1 MACDISLIHKNRLKH
16 KLVTYISTIAFT
28 VYAICGFRKQ
38 FLHINDNNKKRVYR
52 SVYLVIWSVLRALCW
67 HTSLRSF
74 IEQSKWH
81 YYDGR
86 EILPTDIGAMLFSK
100 QLHWNLLRFT
110 IIFNSNHG
118 VESRNRWMQISEIS
132 NFHVRVEACIFI
144 VSSHLI
150 GFDLKTGS
158 DAIRQVEWLDTMN
171 MYDSTRA

>member
-1 MACDISLIHKNRLKH
+1 
-16 KLVTYISTIAFT
+16 
-28 VYAICGFRKQ
+28 
-38 FLHINDNNKKRVYR
+38 
-52 SVYLVIWSVLRALCW
+52 LCW

-74 IEQSKWH
+74 IKQSRWH

-100 QLHWNLLRFT
+100 QLNWNLLRFT

-132 NFHVRVEACIFI
+132 NVHVRVEACVFI

-158 DAIRQVEWLDTMN
+158 DAIRQVGWLDTMN
-171 MYDSTRA
+171 IYDSTRAWMFEISDVCVRRVRDCTQWILLKMIVVQWNCLLKSMAL